1 MRSTLVWLL
10 LFALAQG
17 AAQPVDEPVELLTLC
32 ALCALAPVSPTHA
45 QSPERGDVRIV
56 VLSDFNGAYGSLT
69 YSPHVGRVLDI
80 TINTWQPDLLLSAG
94 DVIGGQNTSL
104 PAERFA
110 EMWGA
115 FDAQVARPLREA
127 GIPYAFATGNHDGS
141 SLRNDVTT
149 GNEFTFQRE
158 RDAAQGYWRR
168 PLYETNLPY
177 QSREG
182 FPFNY
187 SFTFG
192 ELFIVVWDASSAR
205 ITEEQRGW
213 AARELSRSAAR
224 NAKLR
229 VLLGHLPFYGVSEE
243 KTKPGEVLEN
253 GDELR
258 RWLEQRGLDLYI
270 SGHHAAYYPAKVGG
284 VTLLHSGGIG
294 ARRLLGSEAEPRSAV
309 TLLDIDLGTDV
320 EIRLTTFD
328 AATLEVISPESLP
341 ERLGGLNGPI
351 LRYDLAP

>member
-10 LFALAQG
+10 LFALTQG
-17 AAQPVDEPVELLTLC
+17 AAQPVDEPVELLALC

-45 QSPERGDVRIV
+45 QSPKRGDVRIV
-56 VLSDFNGAYGSLT
+56 VLGDFNGAYGSLS
-69 YSPHVGRVLDI
+69 YDPRVEQVLSAI
-80 TINTWQPDLLLSAG
+80 TQTWQPDLLLSAG

-104 PAERFA
+104 PGERFA

-115 FDAQVARPLREA
+115 FDAQIARPLRAA
-127 GIPYAFATGNHDGS
+127 GVPYAFATGNHDGS
-141 SLRNDVTT
+141 SLRHNS
-149 GNEFTFQRE
+149 ELIFQRE
-158 RDAAQGYWRR
+158 RDAARSYWQG
-168 PLYETNLPY
+168 PLYEANLPY
-177 QSREG
+177 RSREG

-213 AARELSRSAAR
+213 VAQELLGPAAR
-224 NAKLR
+224 NAKFR
-229 VLLGHLPFYGVSEE
+229 ILLGHLPLYGVSEE
-243 KTKPGEVLEN
+243 KNEPGEVLEN

-284 VTLLHSGGIG
+284 VTLLNSGGIG

-309 TLLDIDLGTDV
+309 TLLDIDLGTDAEV
-320 EIRLTTFD
+320 RLTTFD
-328 AATLEVISPESLP
+328 AATLEVVSPESLP
-341 ERLGGLNGPI
+341 ERLGGLNGPLI
-351 LRYDLAP
+351 RYDLAP

>member
-1 MRSTLVWLL
+1 MQFHTAQPFMHQLGRLL
-10 LFALAQG
+10 ILWALA
-17 AAQPVDEPVELLTLC
+17 L
-32 ALCALAPVSPTHA
+32 VSPTHA

-56 VLSDFNGAYGSLT
+56 VLSDFNGAYGALT
-69 YSPHVGRVLDI
+69 YSPQVEQVLDAVV
-80 TINTWQPDLLLSAG
+80 NTWQPDLLLSAG

-104 PAERFA
+104 PSERFA
-110 EMWGA
+110 EMWGT
-115 FDAQVARPLREA
+115 FDARIARPLRAA
-127 GIPYAFATGNHDGS
+127 GVPYAFATGNHDGS
-141 SLRNDVTT
+141 SLRNEDGFV
-149 GNEFTFQRE
+149 FQRE
-158 RDAAQGYWRR
+158 RDAARDYWRR
-168 PLYETNLPY
+168 PLHEANLPY
-177 QSREG
+177 RSRED

-187 SFTFG
+187 SFTF
-192 ELFIVVWDASSAR
+192 EEVFFAVWDASSAR

-213 AARELSRSAAR
+213 VAQELLGPAAR
-224 NAKLR
+224 NAKFR
-229 VLLGHLPFYGVSEE
+229 ILLGHLPLYGVSEE
-243 KTKPGEVLEN
+243 KNEPGEVLEN

-320 EIRLTTFD
+320 EIRLTAFD
-328 AATLEVISPESLP
+328 AATLEVVSPESLP